1 MLDELKARFEEVKR
15 DGLKVISGATD
26 LSSLEEARVRV
37 LGRKSS
43 LTAARQGLK
52 DVPSESRKEIGM
64 LANEIHRELE
74 DALEAKRQKFAEVET
89 RAKWE
94 RERIDVTLPGAPVPT
109 GSLHLLTQV
118 LWQIIDIFIGLG
130 YKVAEGPD
138 VEYSRL
144 NFDALNTPYEHPSRS
159 PIDTFYIKGHGEDV
173 CLRSQ
178 TSPMQIR
185 AMEASAPPVYVVC
198 PGRAYRRDTVDA
210 THRNQFFQMEG
221 LAVDDGLTMADLKG
235 TLEIFARELFGKELQ
250 VRLRP
255 HFFPFTEPS
264 AEMDVECFVCRGSGC
279 RTCKGEGWIEILGC
293 GMVHPKVLAGVGY
306 DPEKVS
312 GFAFGMGI
320 ERIAALSNGLADIR
334 LLYDNDLRF
343 ASQFKGLR

>member
-1 MLDELKARFEEVKR
+1 MDDLIKR
-15 DGLKVISGATD
+15 LEAERSEALTKIAGASD
-26 LSSLEEARVRV
+26 LVTLEEARIRV
-37 LGRKSS
+37 LGRKSPLS
-43 LTAARQGLK
+43 VARQGLK
-52 DVPSESRKEIGM
+52 DVPPDQRKEFGKR
-64 LANEIHRELE
+64 ANEIHAELE
-74 DALEAKRQKFAEVET
+74 HALETRRATFAAAEAAA
-89 RAKWE
+89 RWE
-94 RERIDVTLPGAPVPT
+94 RERIDVTLPGVPIPT

-118 LWQIIDIFIGLG
+118 LWQIIDIFTGLG

-159 PIDTFYIKGHGEDV
+159 PVDTFYIEGHGEEV

-185 AMEASAPPVYVVC
+185 TMEASQPPVYVVC
-198 PGRAYRRDTVDA
+198 PGRVYRRDTVDA
-210 THRNQFFQMEG
+210 THTNQFFQMEG

-235 TLEIFARELFGKELQ
+235 TLEIFARELFGKELD

-264 AEMDVECFVCRGSGC
+264 AEMDVQCFVCKGAGC

-293 GMVHPKVLAGVGY
+293 GMVHPLVLEGVGY
-306 DPEKVS
+306 DPQKVS

-343 ASQFKGLR
+343 SSQFKGLV

>member
-1 MLDELKARFEEVKR
+1 MSELRQRLEDAHSA
-15 DGLKVISGATD
+15 GLATIAQTTD
-26 LSSLEEARVRV
+26 LKSLEDARVRV
-37 LGRKSS
+37 LGRKSALS
-43 LTAARQGLK
+43 LARQGMK
-52 DVPSESRKEIGM
+52 DIAPEERRDVGQ
-64 LANEIHRELE
+64 LANSISSDLE
-74 DALEAKRQKFAEVET
+74 AALEAKRAGFAAAET
-89 RAKWE
+89 KERWQ
-94 RERIDVTLPGAPVPT
+94 RERIDVTLPGVQVPN

-159 PIDTFYIKGHGEDV
+159 PIDTFYIAGQGEDV

-185 AMEASAPPVYVVC
+185 AMEASEPPLYVIC
-198 PGRAYRRDTVDA
+198 PGRVYRRDTVDA
-210 THRNQFFQMEG
+210 THTSQFFQMEG
-221 LAVDDGLTMADLKG
+221 LAVEEGLTMADLKG
-235 TLEIFARELFGKELQ
+235 TLEIFARELFGKELD

-264 AEMDVECFVCRGSGC
+264 AEMDVRCFVCKGAGC

-293 GMVHPKVLAGVGY
+293 GMVHPKVLEGVGY

-320 ERIAALSNGLADIR
+320 ERIAALSNGIADIR
-334 LLYDNDLRF
+334 ILYDNDLRF
-343 ASQFKGLR
+343 ASQFKGLA